1 MKALITGITGQDG
14 AYLSRLLIEKGY
26 EVHGLQRRS
35 SSDNSGRLREVLSDL
50 GTFDDLNLT
59 LHYGDL
65 TDTSNISDLV
75 SKIQPSE
82 IYNLAAQSHV
92 QVSFETPEYT
102 ANADAVGTLRLLEA
116 VRHAKPERI
125 RFYQASTSEMFGK
138 VHETPQR
145 ETTPFYPRSP
155 YGVAKLYAHWITI
168 NYREAYDL
176 HASSGI
182 LFNHESPFRGA
193 EFVTRKITRAVA
205 ARHTGHDGVLALGN
219 LDAQRDWG
227 HARDYVDGMWR
238 MLQQETPDDYVLAT
252 GNTHSVRE
260 FVEIAFRHIG
270 REISWSGTGTEET
283 GRDARSGNV
292 LVAVDPRFFRPAE
305 VDLLLGDPKKAKRV
319 LGWSAQTTFED
330 LVSEMMQYDLS
341 QAAESL

>member
-14 AYLSRLLIEKGY
+14 AYLSKLLIEKGY
-26 EVHGLQRRS
+26 EVHGIQRRA
-35 SSDNSGRLREVLSDL
+35 SSDNTGRLNEVLSDL
-50 GTFDDLNLT
+50 GTIKDLNLT

-65 TDTSNISDLV
+65 TDTANISDLV
-75 SKIQPSE
+75 SSIQPNE

-92 QVSFETPEYT
+92 QVSFDTPEYT

-116 VRHAKPERI
+116 IRQAKPKQI

-138 VHETPQR
+138 VQETPQR

-155 YGVAKLYAHWITI
+155 YGVAKLYAHWITV

-205 ARHTGHDGVLALGN
+205 AKAAGHGGTLSLGN
-219 LDAQRDWG
+219 LDARRDWG

-252 GNTHSVRE
+252 GETRSVRE
-260 FVEIAFRHIG
+260 FVEVAFGHIG
-270 REISWSGTGTEET
+270 QKIDWSGTGTEET
-283 GRDARSGNV
+283 GRDAQTGDL
-292 LVAVDPRFFRPAE
+292 LVTVDPRFFRPAE
-305 VDLLLGDPKKAKRV
+305 VDLLLGDPAKAKSG
-319 LGWSAQTTFED
+319 LGWSPQTSFED
-330 LVSEMMQYDLS
+330 LVSEMMQYDIKRTS
-341 QAAESL
+341 AAG